1 MSEASDGLLH
11 GTAQSDFV
19 LPNTLCLGSKTL
31 LCCRSQTAACKPQG
45 GVSAPGVRSQSV
57 HHLYFTDYT
66 LTVQTDV
73 FPFERCPAIP
83 QAASLHLYFTNR
95 TLTARNSLFP
105 SATGSRCALPIVRG
119 ISVAKLFSPNAFCL
133 GARALR
139 F

>member
-66 LTVQTDV
+66 LTVQV
-73 FPFERCPAIP
+73 
-83 QAASLHLYFTNR
+83 SW
-95 TLTARNSLFP
+95 
-105 SATGSRCALPIVRG
+105 CAG
-119 ISVAKLFSPNAFCL
+119 IRRQIECHKSGPE
-133 GARALR
+133 
-139 F
+139 